1 MNASVAQL
9 RLWRRYGGGDRRSR
23 RRQSLGSLLTLKQP
37 PFRPP
42 FENWVLPMS
51 LVTGH
56 PLLPKGAGG
65 LQGVAKQ

>member
-1 MNASVAQL
+1 MEAGT
-9 RLWRRYGGGDRRSR
+9 GGLPGGNRSA
-23 RRQSLGSLLTLKQP
+23 SLLTLKQP